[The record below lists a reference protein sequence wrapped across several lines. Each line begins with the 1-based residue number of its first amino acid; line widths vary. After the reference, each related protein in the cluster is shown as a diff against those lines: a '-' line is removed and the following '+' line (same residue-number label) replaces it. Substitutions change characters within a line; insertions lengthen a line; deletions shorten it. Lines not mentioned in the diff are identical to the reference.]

1 MSRRALFLA
10 LCALV
15 VGGVLSALGTIAYLA
30 YVRAMASALIKSA
43 YDIRTKADAER
54 EIAAWKKK
62 VGIFFWTEGDHPGG
76 DHSYDATI
84 ANLSIAR
91 LHIVEPTGVTVSI
104 TMRDGELRS
113 VTVVETVG
121 WYGAASVWIQEWFGE
136 EMPNHFHVG
145 GNRRPYMAHVEFP
158 SSLPEE
164 QRKRAFVVDTG
175 CMVRPRG
182 CKTAEAI
189 LPGIS
194 QLK

>member
-1 MSRRALFLA
+1 MNRSRALFIA
-10 LCALV
+10 LLVFGMVGTLFV
-15 VGGVLSALGTIAYLA
+15 VGIIVYLA
-30 YVRAMASALIKSA
+30 YVRGMASSLIKSA

-54 EIAAWKKK
+54 EIAVWKKK

-104 TMRDGELRS
+104 TMRHGELRS

-145 GNRRPYMAHVEFP
+145 GNRRP
-158 SSLPEE
+158 
-164 QRKRAFVVDTG
+164 
-175 CMVRPRG
+175 
-182 CKTAEAI
+182 
-189 LPGIS
+189 
-194 QLK
+194 